1 MEQKLVVDEEKI
13 KFKTKTRRRRKKVKW
28 NKTREGQNMRFE
40 IN

>member
-13 KFKTKTRRRRKKVKW
+13 KFNTKTRRRRKKVQW
-28 NKTREGQNMRFE
+28 NKTREGKNMRFE